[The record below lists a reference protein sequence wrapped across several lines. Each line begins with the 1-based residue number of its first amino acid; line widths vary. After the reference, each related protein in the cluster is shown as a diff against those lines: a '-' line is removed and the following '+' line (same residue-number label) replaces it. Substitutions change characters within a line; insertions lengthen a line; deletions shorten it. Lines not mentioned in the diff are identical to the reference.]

1 MEFNAVRFIKLKQNN
16 QVTEHNYYRKEARER
31 EFIKASSSALL
42 DSFLLLISIKII
54 LNFFIVVSL
63 HALVVSV
70 CVIRIE
76 IQYFNPSFRA
86 RSSCICPLSS
96 STKEMRNVLLIVL
109 SVCSVASVVRSGSS
123 DGFTKLRDTE
133 TAISLLE
140 KKLMAPEV
148 AMVPLTLIQGAG
160 SKGAGTLSLSQTQ
173 IHRIGSYRWKQIC
186 QNLDPIFELMCS
198 VLRWDVTWL
207 SSRSWFWLRC

>member
-1 MEFNAVRFIKLKQNN
+1 M
-16 QVTEHNYYRKEARER
+16 TEHNYYRKEARER

-42 DSFLLLISIKII
+42 DSFLLLISFTTIKII

-96 STKEMRNVLLIVL
+96 STKEMRNVLLIVF

-160 SKGAGTLSLSQTQ
+160 SKGAGTLSLSRRLRF
-173 IHRIGSYRWKQIC
+173 IESVHIDGNRFVRILIQFL
-186 QNLDPIFELMCS
+186 N
-198 VLRWDVTWL
+198 
-207 SSRSWFWLRC
+207 